1 MYSLVCAVDLVR
13 FPGSFYSNYFDVYFK
28 CQSHKVF
35 LPFIYSFNI
44 FVGICRF
51 KLPYSRQPSLLSTM
65 VRYREPG
72 KLKTYG
78 KNKKGSQQSG
88 FSKPRE
94 GNPIIINVNIHNYN
108 LFLSNRPNSNPE
120 GTSGSGD
127 EFDKLLKGPIYQP
140 PNQSSYS
147 R

>member
-1 MYSLVCAVDLVR
+1 
-13 FPGSFYSNYFDVYFK
+13 
-28 CQSHKVF
+28 
-35 LPFIYSFNI
+35 
-44 FVGICRF
+44 
-51 KLPYSRQPSLLSTM
+51 M
-65 VRYREPG
+65 VRYRDKG

-94 GNPIIINVNIHNYN
+94 KNPIIINNYNVNIHNYN
-108 LFLSNRPNSNPE
+108 VFLLNRANSNPE

-140 PNQSSYS
+140 PNQSSCS